1 MHIIT
6 MAKGARES
14 SHGDWIRFPGARAK
28 VEGCEKSL
36 LKYLAALQR
45 GARAKL
51 SVLHTDTHTHTHTH
65 TRSRR
70 DFNEIF
76 HARAM
81 LLLYYVY
88 GETVDVSIA
97 VIHA

>member
-14 SHGDWIRFPGARAK
+14 SHGDWIRFRGARAK

-51 SVLHTDTHTHTHTH
+51 SVLHTDRQTHTHTLGVGEISMKYF
-65 TRSRR
+65 TRGLC
-70 DFNEIF
+70 FYYITYT
-76 HARAM
+76 ARQWM
-81 LLLYYVY
+81 YP
-88 GETVDVSIA
+88 
-97 VIHA
+97 